1 MQKTWEDILKIEKKK
16 DYFKDLEKQLNF
28 AYKNDICYPP
38 KTKIFSCFEFFAP
51 KDLKVVIIGQD
62 PYHGEK
68 QATGLAFGVLK
79 GAKTPPSLK
88 NIFKEIKSDLNRP
101 SHCENGDLEPWA
113 KQGILLLNTIM
124 SVKKSSPKSHA
135 KIGWEEFS
143 TNIIKYISR
152 NFENI
157 IFLLWGEDAKK
168 KAKLIDEKKHFILTS
183 SHPSGFSA
191 YRGFL
196 GSKHFSKTN
205 EILKSLGKKEII
217 W

>member
-1 MQKTWEDILKIEKKK
+1 MQETWTDILNKEKKK
-16 DYFKDLEKQLNF
+16 EYFKSLQKQLDF
-28 AYKNDICYPP
+28 AYEKDICYPS
-38 KTKIFSCFEFFAP
+38 KEKIFSCFEFFAP
-51 KDLKVVIIGQD
+51 KDLKVIILGQD
-62 PYHGEK
+62 PYHGEN

-79 GAKTPPSLK
+79 GTKIPPSLK
-88 NIFKEIKSDLNRP
+88 NIFKEIESDLNSP
-101 SHCENGDLEPWA
+101 TACKNGDLVPWA
-113 KQGILLLNTIM
+113 KQGILLLNTIL
-124 SVKKSSPKSHA
+124 SVKKASPKSHA

-143 TNIIKYISR
+143 TNIIKYISQ

-168 KAKLIDEKKHFILTS
+168 KAILIDEKKHFILTS

-191 YRGFL
+191 HRGFL

-205 EILKSLGKKEII
+205 EILKKLGKKEIL